1 LLKFIDYQYYKFVRK
16 NVFKKDL
23 MLDPR

>member
-1 LLKFIDYQYYKFVRK
+1 LKFIDYQYYKFVRK